1 MEKKWKIFAAES
13 CPNCGDNLEVLSDS
27 PESNDTEFEQYFTD
41 GEEVR
46 CCAGCG
52 FKSSISVDDG
62 EAWVQDGNIDELSE
76 DE

>member
-1 MEKKWKIFAAES
+1 MGKEWKILAAES

-46 CCAGCG
+46 CCAECG
-52 FKSSISVDDG
+52 FKSAISVDDG
-62 EAWVQDGNIDELSE
+62 EAWVQDGNIDELSD

>member
-1 MEKKWKIFAAES
+1 MVKEWKIFAAES
-13 CPNCGDNLEVLSDS
+13 CPNCGDDLEVLSDK
-27 PESNDTEFEQYFTD
+27 ENDTEFEQFYAD

-46 CCAGCG
+46 CCAECG

-62 EAWVQDGNIDELSE
+62 EAWVQDGNIDELSS